1 MGEWHN
7 LEAGRIS
14 ALECVFPSYGFL
26 GGIGDMATVLQ
37 MLMEDLQESTTATE
51 LKSGGIF

>member
-1 MGEWHN
+1 
-7 LEAGRIS
+7 
-14 ALECVFPSYGFL
+14 
-26 GGIGDMATVLQ
+26 MATVLQ